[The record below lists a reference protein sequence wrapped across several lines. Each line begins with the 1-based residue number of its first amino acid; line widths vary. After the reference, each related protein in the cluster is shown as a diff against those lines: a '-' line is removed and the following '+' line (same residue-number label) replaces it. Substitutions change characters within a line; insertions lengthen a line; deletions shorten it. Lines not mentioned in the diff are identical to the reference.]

1 MKIGV
6 STSCFYPLETEVS
19 LENLG
24 KAGIQHTEI
33 FFNALS
39 ELKQSFVDMLLDIQ
53 SEYGITVASI
63 HPTMSLAESFMIFSN
78 YDRRY
83 REAEDQFRRYSE
95 IAAQLGAKYII
106 MHGGKP
112 NGILSDEEYCERY
125 MRLKEITRENGA
137 GILQENVVRFR
148 AGEIEFL
155 RSMRNFLGEDA
166 EFCIDL
172 KQSIRCGYD
181 PYDLI
186 NEFSDNIKHYH
197 ISDHSV
203 SSDCLLPGDGG
214 FDFESFFSLLK
225 KKSFDG
231 SCIVEVYK
239 DCYTSYEDIYKSFL
253 NLKNRYCNITQN
265 RL

>member
-1 MKIGV
+1 MKLGV
-6 STSCFYPLETEVS
+6 STACFYPLETEVS

-24 KAGIQHTEI
+24 KAGIKHTEI
-33 FFNALS
+33 FFNAMC

-83 REAEDQFRRYSE
+83 REAEEQFRRYSE
-95 IAAQLGAKYII
+95 IAASLGAKHII
-106 MHGGKP
+106 LHGGKP
-112 NGILSDEEYCERY
+112 NGILTDEEYCERY
-125 MRLKEITRENGA
+125 MQLKEITRENGVD
-137 GILQENVVRFR
+137 ILQENVVRFR

-155 RSMRNFLGEDA
+155 RSMKKILGEEA

-181 PYDLI
+181 PYELI
-186 NEFSDNIKHYH
+186 DEFFDNIKHYH
-197 ISDHSV
+197 ISDHSI

-214 FDFESFFSLLK
+214 FDFKKFFSVLK
-225 KKSFDG
+225 AKEFKG
-231 SCIVEVYK
+231 SCIIEVYK
-239 DCYTSYEDIYKSFL
+239 DCYDSYQDIYNSFAEIE
-253 NLKNRYCNITQN
+253 NLCCNIFEN
-265 RL
+265 KV